1 MLIKRILARL
11 ADREQDWSM
20 NRSGHWR
27 SRLTGT
33 MLGQLQLATY
43 AAVLLGFTGATST
56 GLLLSERS
64 RLRVSEAELLAASAS
79 LADRLENQHDQG
91 DQSETLIVQ
100 QLRDHSSVR
109 TNLWLEQPDGQVITP
124 RRAHRPIP
132 ADLLKAAVSANPL
145 RKRGQSHLIVLQE
158 REYLTLLDRRLPSGD
173 LLWSSTEISG
183 LGSAQGE
190 FLAWMILIWGSS
202 LSASLLLVS
211 LLVKRITK
219 PLQEL
224 SNRSAELT
232 AEGLQTAA
240 LPVPKGPQELSQLTR
255 TYNALTE
262 RLAQSWSQQRQFV
275 SAVSHELQAP
285 LTVVSGSLKRVIRKA
300 PELEA
305 QLVQRLHDAEEETIG
320 MQQLLNDLLDLS
332 RSDSGRLQVKQ
343 EPVDLH
349 PLLDEVVR
357 AQGTVLDRELSLELP
372 ADGIST
378 TALGDEARLRQV
390 LLNLIENAHKYSP
403 PEQPIQ
409 LRLRSGLNTLMLEVE
424 DRGIGIPLQDQAYV
438 FDRFHRGA
446 NTTGQSG
453 SGVGLSVVKLLLEA
467 MGGSIK
473 VRSEPGMGSCFRIQL
488 RRAP

>member
-1 MLIKRILARL
+1 MPVNK
-11 ADREQDWSM
+11 QDELM
-20 NRSGHWR
+20 NRSGTWR
-27 SRLTGT
+27 SRLMAT

-43 AAVLLGFTGATST
+43 TAVMLGFTGATST
-56 GLLLSERS
+56 GLWLSERS
-64 RLRVSEAELLAASAS
+64 RLSVGQDRLVSAS
-79 LADRLENQHDQG
+79 ESLAVRLKEEGHPNKNEQVILQEL
-91 DQSETLIVQ
+91 QE
-100 QLRDHSSVR
+100 HSSGR
-109 TNLWLEQPDGQVITP
+109 TKLWLEKPDGKLLTP
-124 RRAHRPIP
+124 RRDHLPMP
-132 ADLLKAAVSANPL
+132 DGLLKAAMAANPQ
-145 RKRGQSHLIVLQE
+145 RNPGQSHLISLQE
-158 REYLTLLDRRLPSGD
+158 RDYLTMLNRRLESGD
-173 LLWSSTEISG
+173 ELWSSTEISR
-183 LGSAQGE
+183 LGAAQNE
-190 FLAWMILIWGSS
+190 FLAWMILIWGGS
-202 LSASLLLVS
+202 LGASLLLVS
-211 LLVKRITK
+211 LLVRKITR

-224 SNRSAELT
+224 SKRSAELT

-240 LPVPKGPQELSQLTR
+240 LPVPRGPEELSQLTR

-285 LTVVSGSLKRVIRKA
+285 LTLVSGSLKRVIRKA

-305 QLVQRLHDAEEETIG
+305 QLVQRLQDAEDETVG

-343 EPVDLH
+343 EPVDLR
-349 PLLDEVVR
+349 PLLKEVVR
-357 AQGTVLDRELSLELP
+357 AQGAALDRELPLELP
-372 ADGIST
+372 SEGHST
-378 TALGDEARLRQV
+378 TALGDAARLRQV

-409 LRLRSGLNTLMLEVE
+409 LRLRSGSNGLVLEVE
-424 DRGIGIPLQDQAYV
+424 DRGIGIPLPDQAYV

-467 MGGSIK
+467 MGGSID

-488 RRAP
+488 RRTP

>member
-1 MLIKRILARL
+1 MIQRILAGMPVNK
-11 ADREQDWSM
+11 QDELM
-20 NRSGHWR
+20 KRSGNWR
-27 SRLTGT
+27 SRLTAT

-43 AAVLLGFTGATST
+43 TAVMLGFTGATST
-56 GLLLSERS
+56 GLWLSERS
-64 RLRVSEAELLAASAS
+64 RLSVGQDRLVSAS
-79 LADRLENQHDQG
+79 ESLAVRLKEEGHPNKNEQVILQEL
-91 DQSETLIVQ
+91 QE
-100 QLRDHSSVR
+100 HSSGR
-109 TNLWLEQPDGQVITP
+109 TKLWLEKPDGKLLTP
-124 RRAHRPIP
+124 RRDHLPMP
-132 ADLLKAAVSANPL
+132 DGLLKAAMAANPQ
-145 RKRGQSHLIVLQE
+145 RNPGQSHLISLQE
-158 REYLTLLDRRLPSGD
+158 RDYLTMLNRRLESGD
-173 LLWSSTEISG
+173 ELWSSTEISR
-183 LGSAQGE
+183 LGSAQNE
-190 FLAWMILIWGSS
+190 FLAWMILIWGGS
-202 LSASLLLVS
+202 LGASLLLVS
-211 LLVKRITK
+211 LLVRKITR

-224 SNRSAELT
+224 SKRSAELT

-240 LPVPKGPQELSQLTR
+240 LPVPRGPEELSQLTR

-285 LTVVSGSLKRVIRKA
+285 LTLVSGSLKRVIRKA

-305 QLVQRLHDAEEETIG
+305 QLVQRLQDAEDETVG

-343 EPVDLH
+343 EPVDLR
-349 PLLDEVVR
+349 PLLEEVVR
-357 AQGTVLDRELSLELP
+357 AQGAALDRELPLELP
-372 ADGIST
+372 SEGHST
-378 TALGDEARLRQV
+378 TALGDAARLRQV

-409 LRLRSGLNTLMLEVE
+409 LRLRSGSNGLVLEVE
-424 DRGIGIPLQDQAYV
+424 DRGIGIPLPDQAYV

-467 MGGSIK
+467 MGGSID

-488 RRAP
+488 RRTP

>member
-1 MLIKRILARL
+1 MK
-11 ADREQDWSM
+11 
-20 NRSGHWR
+20 RSGNWR
-27 SRLTGT
+27 SRLTAT

-43 AAVLLGFTGATST
+43 TAVMLGFTGATST
-56 GLLLSERS
+56 GLWLSERS
-64 RLRVSEAELLAASAS
+64 RLRVGE
-79 LADRLENQHDQG
+79 DRLQSA
-91 DQSETLIVQ
+91 SETLA
-100 QLRDHSSVR
+100 LRLEADGQTNDNEKVILRELQEQSSGR
-109 TNLWLEQPDGQVITP
+109 TKLWLEKPDGQVLTP
-124 RRAHRPIP
+124 RRDHLPMP
-132 ADLLKAAVSANPL
+132 DGLVQAAIAANPI
-145 RKRGQSHLIVLQE
+145 RKPGQSHLISLGE
-158 REYLTLLDRRLPSGD
+158 RDYLTMLNRHLESGHA
-173 LLWSSTEISG
+173 LWSSTEISR
-183 LGSAQGE
+183 LGSAQNE
-190 FLAWMILIWGSS
+190 FLAWMILIWGGS
-202 LSASLLLVS
+202 LGASLLLVS
-211 LLVKRITK
+211 LLVRKITR

-224 SNRSAELT
+224 SKRSAELT
-232 AEGLQTAA
+232 AEGLQTSS
-240 LPVPKGPQELSQLTR
+240 LPVPTSPEELRRLTL

-285 LTVVSGSLKRVIRKA
+285 LTLVSGSLKRVIRKA
-300 PELEA
+300 PELDT

-453 SGVGLSVVKLLLEA
+453 SGVGLSVVKLLVEA
-467 MGGSIK
+467 MDGSIS
-473 VRSEPGMGSCFRIQL
+473 VSSEPGMGSCFRIKL

>member
-11 ADREQDWSM
+11 PDREQDWSM

-64 RLRVSEAELLAASAS
+64 RLRVGEAELLAASAA
-79 LADRLENQHDQG
+79 LALRLESQG
-91 DQSETLIVQ
+91 DQGEMVIVQ
-100 QLRDHSSVR
+100 ELQDHSSVR
-109 TNLWLEQPDGQVITP
+109 TNLWLEQPDGQLITP
-124 RRAHRPIP
+124 RREHRPIP
-132 ADLLKAAVSANPL
+132 AALLQAAVAANPL
-145 RKRGQSHLIVLQE
+145 RKQGESHLIALQE

-173 LLWSSTEISG
+173 LLWSSREISG
-183 LGSAQGE
+183 LGPAQSE
-190 FLAWMILIWGSS
+190 FLAWMILIWGSA
-202 LSASLLLVS
+202 LSGSLLLVS

-224 SNRSAELT
+224 SSRSAELT

-240 LPVPKGPQELSQLTR
+240 LPVPRGPEELSQLTR
-255 TYNALTE
+255 TYNALIE

-285 LTVVSGSLKRVIRKA
+285 LTVVSVSLKRVIRKA

-305 QLVQRLHDAEEETIG
+305 QLVQRLHDAVEETIG
-320 MQQLLNDLLDLS
+320 MQQLLSDLLDLS

-343 EPVDLH
+343 EPVDLR
-349 PLLDEVVR
+349 PLLAEVVR
-357 AQGTVLDRELSLELP
+357 TQEVALARELTLELP
-372 ADGIST
+372 ADTSST
-378 TALGDEARLRQV
+378 SALGDAARLHQV

-403 PEQPIQ
+403 LEQTIQ
-409 LRLRSGLNTLMLEVE
+409 LRLRSDLKALVLEVE
-424 DRGIGIPLQDQAYV
+424 DRGIGIPLQDQPYV

-453 SGVGLSVVKLLLEA
+453 SGVGLSVVKLLVEA
-467 MGGSIK
+467 MGGSIT

>member
-1 MLIKRILARL
+1 MPVNK
-11 ADREQDWSM
+11 QDELM
-20 NRSGHWR
+20 NRSGTWR
-27 SRLTGT
+27 SRLMAT

-43 AAVLLGFTGATST
+43 TAVMLGFTGATST
-56 GLLLSERS
+56 GLWLSERS
-64 RLRVSEAELLAASAS
+64 RLSVGQDRLVSAS
-79 LADRLENQHDQG
+79 ESLAVRLKEEGHPNKNEQVILQEL
-91 DQSETLIVQ
+91 QE
-100 QLRDHSSVR
+100 HSSGR
-109 TNLWLEQPDGQVITP
+109 TKLWLEKPDGKLLTP
-124 RRAHRPIP
+124 RRDHLPMP
-132 ADLLKAAVSANPL
+132 DGLLKAAMAANPQ
-145 RKRGQSHLIVLQE
+145 RNPGQSHLISLQE
-158 REYLTLLDRRLPSGD
+158 RDYLTMLNRRLESGD
-173 LLWSSTEISG
+173 ELWSSTEISR
-183 LGSAQGE
+183 LGAAQNE
-190 FLAWMILIWGSS
+190 FLAWMILIWGGS
-202 LSASLLLVS
+202 LGASLLLVS
-211 LLVKRITK
+211 LLVRKITR

-224 SNRSAELT
+224 SKRSAELT

-240 LPVPKGPQELSQLTR
+240 LPVPRGPEELSQLTR

-285 LTVVSGSLKRVIRKA
+285 LTLVSGSLKRVIRKA

-305 QLVQRLHDAEEETIG
+305 QLVQRLQDAEDETVG

-343 EPVDLH
+343 EPVDLR
-349 PLLDEVVR
+349 PLLKEVVR
-357 AQGTVLDRELSLELP
+357 AQGAALDRELPLELP
-372 ADGIST
+372 SEGHST
-378 TALGDEARLRQV
+378 TALGDAARLRQV

-409 LRLRSGLNTLMLEVE
+409 LRLRSGSSGLVLEVE
-424 DRGIGIPLQDQAYV
+424 DRGIGIPLPDQAYV

-467 MGGSIK
+467 MGGSID

-488 RRAP
+488 RRTP

>member
-1 MLIKRILARL
+1 MPVNK
-11 ADREQDWSM
+11 QDELM
-20 NRSGHWR
+20 NRSGTWR
-27 SRLTGT
+27 SRLMAT

-43 AAVLLGFTGATST
+43 TAVMLGFTGATST
-56 GLLLSERS
+56 GLWLSERS
-64 RLRVSEAELLAASAS
+64 RLSVGQDRLVSAS
-79 LADRLENQHDQG
+79 ESLAVRLKEEGHPNKNEQVILQEL
-91 DQSETLIVQ
+91 QE
-100 QLRDHSSVR
+100 HSSGR
-109 TNLWLEQPDGQVITP
+109 TKLWLEKPDGKLLTP
-124 RRAHRPIP
+124 RRDHLPMP
-132 ADLLKAAVSANPL
+132 DGLLKAAMAANPQ
-145 RKRGQSHLIVLQE
+145 RNPGQSHLISLQE
-158 REYLTLLDRRLPSGD
+158 RDYLTMLNRRLESGD
-173 LLWSSTEISG
+173 ELWSSTEISR
-183 LGSAQGE
+183 LGAAQNE
-190 FLAWMILIWGSS
+190 FLAWMILIWGGS
-202 LSASLLLVS
+202 LGASLLLVS
-211 LLVKRITK
+211 LLVKKITR

-224 SNRSAELT
+224 SKRSAELT

-240 LPVPKGPQELSQLTR
+240 LPVPRGPEELSQLTR

-285 LTVVSGSLKRVIRKA
+285 LTLVSGSLKRVIRKA

-305 QLVQRLHDAEEETIG
+305 QLVQRLQDAEDETVG

-343 EPVDLH
+343 EPVDLR
-349 PLLDEVVR
+349 PLLKEVVR
-357 AQGTVLDRELSLELP
+357 AQGAALDRELPLELP
-372 ADGIST
+372 SEGHST
-378 TALGDEARLRQV
+378 TALGDAARLRQV

-409 LRLRSGLNTLMLEVE
+409 LRLRSGSNGLVLEVE
-424 DRGIGIPLQDQAYV
+424 DRGIGIPLPDQAYV

-467 MGGSIK
+467 MGGSID

-488 RRAP
+488 RRTP

>member
-1 MLIKRILARL
+1 MHCILARL
-11 ADREQDWSM
+11 PHKEQDWGM
-20 NRSGHWR
+20 NRSGSWR

-43 AAVLLGFTGATST
+43 AAVLLGFTGATSA

-64 RLRVSEAELLAASAS
+64 RLRVGEAELLVA
-79 LADRLENQHDQG
+79 
-91 DQSETLIVQ
+91 SETLAERLNSGGVQGDMVIVQ
-100 QLRDHSSVR
+100 ELQDHSSVR
-109 TNLWLEQPDGQVITP
+109 TNLWLEQPDGTLLMPERDHQP
-124 RRAHRPIP
+124 LP
-132 ADLLKAAVSANPL
+132 AALLQGAIAANPL
-145 RKRGQSHLIVLQE
+145 RQTGQSHLLE
-158 REYLTLLDRRLPSGD
+158 LNGREFLTLLDRRLESGD

-183 LGSAQGE
+183 LASAQSE

-211 LLVKRITK
+211 LLVRKITR

-224 SNRSAELT
+224 SSRSAELT
-232 AEGLQTAA
+232 AESLQTAA
-240 LPVPKGPQELSQLTR
+240 LPVPKGPAELSQLTR

-275 SAVSHELQAP
+275 SAVSHELQTP
-285 LTVVSGSLKRVIRKA
+285 LTLVSGSLKRVIRKA

-305 QLVQRLHDAEEETIG
+305 PLLQRLRDAEEETIG

-343 EPVDLH
+343 EPVDLR

-357 AQGTVLDRELSLELP
+357 AQGAELAREMTLELP
-372 ADGIST
+372 ADDMEA
-378 TALGDEARLRQV
+378 TALGDPARLRQV

-403 PEQPIQ
+403 AEQPIQ
-409 LRLRSGLNTLMLEVE
+409 LRLSSTANDLVLEVE
-424 DRGIGIPLQDQAYV
+424 DRGIGIPLPDQAYV
-438 FDRFHRGA
+438 FDRFHRGS

-467 MGGSIK
+467 MDGSIS
-473 VRSEPGMGSCFRIQL
+473 VSSEPGMGSCFRIKL

>member
-1 MLIKRILARL
+1 MPVNK
-11 ADREQDWSM
+11 QDELM
-20 NRSGHWR
+20 NRSGTWR
-27 SRLTGT
+27 SRLMAT

-43 AAVLLGFTGATST
+43 TAVMLGFTGATST
-56 GLLLSERS
+56 GLWLSERS
-64 RLRVSEAELLAASAS
+64 RLSVGQDRLVSAS
-79 LADRLENQHDQG
+79 ESLAVRLKEEGHPNKNEQVILQEL
-91 DQSETLIVQ
+91 QE
-100 QLRDHSSVR
+100 HSSGR
-109 TNLWLEQPDGQVITP
+109 TKLWLEKPDGKLLTP
-124 RRAHRPIP
+124 RRDHLPMP
-132 ADLLKAAVSANPL
+132 DGLLKAAMAANPQ
-145 RKRGQSHLIVLQE
+145 RNPGQSHLISLQE
-158 REYLTLLDRRLPSGD
+158 RDYLTMLNRRLESGD
-173 LLWSSTEISG
+173 ELWSSTEISR
-183 LGSAQGE
+183 LGAAQNE
-190 FLAWMILIWGSS
+190 FLAWMILIWGGS
-202 LSASLLLVS
+202 LGASLLLVS
-211 LLVKRITK
+211 LLVKKITR

-224 SNRSAELT
+224 SKRSAELT

-240 LPVPKGPQELSQLTR
+240 LPVPRGPEELSQLTR

-285 LTVVSGSLKRVIRKA
+285 LTLVSGSLKRVIRKA

-305 QLVQRLHDAEEETIG
+305 QLVQRLQDAEDETIG

-343 EPVDLH
+343 EPVDLR
-349 PLLDEVVR
+349 PLLKEVVR
-357 AQGTVLDRELSLELP
+357 AQGAALDRELPLELP
-372 ADGIST
+372 SEGHST
-378 TALGDEARLRQV
+378 TALGDAARLRQV

-409 LRLRSGLNTLMLEVE
+409 LRLRSGSNGLVLEVE
-424 DRGIGIPLQDQAYV
+424 DRGIGIPLPDQAYV

-467 MGGSIK
+467 MGGSID

-488 RRAP
+488 RRTP

>member
-1 MLIKRILARL
+1 M
-11 ADREQDWSM
+11 
-20 NRSGHWR
+20 
-27 SRLTGT
+27 
-33 MLGQLQLATY
+33 
-43 AAVLLGFTGATST
+43 
-56 GLLLSERS
+56 
-64 RLRVSEAELLAASAS
+64 
-79 LADRLENQHDQG
+79 
-91 DQSETLIVQ
+91 
-100 QLRDHSSVR
+100 
-109 TNLWLEQPDGQVITP
+109 
-124 RRAHRPIP
+124 
-132 ADLLKAAVSANPL
+132 
-145 RKRGQSHLIVLQE
+145 LQE

-183 LGSAQGE
+183 LGSAQSE

-224 SNRSAELT
+224 SSRSAELT

-285 LTVVSGSLKRVIRKA
+285 LTLVSGSLKRVIRKA

-343 EPVDLH
+343 EPVDLR
-349 PLLDEVVR
+349 PLLEEVVR
-357 AQGTVLDRELSLELP
+357 AQGTALERELSLELL
-372 ADGIST
+372 AEGSST
-378 TALGDEARLRQV
+378 TALGDAARLR
-390 LLNLIENAHKYSP
+390 
-403 PEQPIQ
+403 
-409 LRLRSGLNTLMLEVE
+409 LR
-424 DRGIGIPLQDQAYV
+424 
-438 FDRFHRGA
+438 
-446 NTTGQSG
+446 
-453 SGVGLSVVKLLLEA
+453 KL
-467 MGGSIK
+467 
-473 VRSEPGMGSCFRIQL
+473 
-488 RRAP
+488 

>member
-1 MLIKRILARL
+1 MIQLILAGMPVNK
-11 ADREQDWSM
+11 QDELM
-20 NRSGHWR
+20 NRSGTWR
-27 SRLTGT
+27 SRLMAT

-43 AAVLLGFTGATST
+43 TAVMLGFTGATST
-56 GLLLSERS
+56 GLWLSERS
-64 RLRVSEAELLAASAS
+64 RLSVGQDRLVSAS
-79 LADRLENQHDQG
+79 ESLAVRLKEEGHPNKNEQVILQEL
-91 DQSETLIVQ
+91 QE
-100 QLRDHSSVR
+100 HSSGR
-109 TNLWLEQPDGQVITP
+109 TKLWLEKPDGKLLTP
-124 RRAHRPIP
+124 RRDHLPMP
-132 ADLLKAAVSANPL
+132 DGLLKAAMAANPQ
-145 RKRGQSHLIVLQE
+145 RNPGQSHLISLQE
-158 REYLTLLDRRLPSGD
+158 RDYLTMLNRRLESGD
-173 LLWSSTEISG
+173 ELWSSTEISR
-183 LGSAQGE
+183 LGAAQNE
-190 FLAWMILIWGSS
+190 FLAWMILIWGGS
-202 LSASLLLVS
+202 LGASLLLVS
-211 LLVKRITK
+211 LLVRKITR

-224 SNRSAELT
+224 SKRSAELT

-240 LPVPKGPQELSQLTR
+240 LPVPRGPEELSQLTR

-285 LTVVSGSLKRVIRKA
+285 LTLVSGSLKRVIRKA

-305 QLVQRLHDAEEETIG
+305 QLVQRLQDAEDETVG

-343 EPVDLH
+343 EPVDLR
-349 PLLDEVVR
+349 PLLKEVVR
-357 AQGTVLDRELSLELP
+357 AQGAALDRELPLELP
-372 ADGIST
+372 SEGHST
-378 TALGDEARLRQV
+378 TALGDAARLRQV

-409 LRLRSGLNTLMLEVE
+409 LRLRSGSNGLVLEVE
-424 DRGIGIPLQDQAYV
+424 DRGIGIPLPDQAYV

-467 MGGSIK
+467 MGGSID

-488 RRAP
+488 RRTP

>member
-11 ADREQDWSM
+11 SDQEQHWIM
-20 NRSGHWR
+20 NRSRHWR

-64 RLRVSEAELLAASAS
+64 RLRVGEAELLTASAA
-79 LADRLENQHDQG
+79 LAFQLESQVDQG
-91 DQSETLIVQ
+91 ETLIVQ
-100 QLRDHSSVR
+100 ELQNHSSLR
-109 TNLWLEQPDGQVITP
+109 TNLWLEQPDGQLITP
-124 RRAHRPIP
+124 RRDHRPIP
-132 ADLLKAAVSANPL
+132 AALLQAAAMANPL
-145 RKRGQSHLIVLQE
+145 REQGQSNLIVLQE
-158 REYLTLLDRRLPSGD
+158 REYLTLLDRRLRSGD

-183 LGSAQGE
+183 LGPAQNE
-190 FLAWMILIWGSS
+190 FLAWMILIWGSA
-202 LSASLLLVS
+202 LSGSLLLVS
-211 LLVKRITK
+211 LLVKRITR

-224 SNRSAELT
+224 SSRSAELT

-240 LPVPKGPQELSQLTR
+240 LPVPRGPQELSQLTR

-285 LTVVSGSLKRVIRKA
+285 LTLVSGSLKRVIRKA
-300 PELEA
+300 PQLEA

-343 EPVDLH
+343 EPVDLR
-349 PLLDEVVR
+349 PLLEEVVR
-357 AQGTVLDRELSLELP
+357 AQGSALARELTLELP
-372 ADGIST
+372 AEGSST
-378 TALGDEARLRQV
+378 MALGDAARLRQV

-409 LRLRSGLNTLMLEVE
+409 LRLRSSINNLTLEVE
-424 DRGIGIPLQDQAYV
+424 DRGIGIPLQDLAYV

>member
-1 MLIKRILARL
+1 MPVNK
-11 ADREQDWSM
+11 QDELM
-20 NRSGHWR
+20 NRSGTWR
-27 SRLTGT
+27 SRLMAT

-43 AAVLLGFTGATST
+43 TAVMLGFTGATST
-56 GLLLSERS
+56 GLWLSERS
-64 RLRVSEAELLAASAS
+64 RLSVGQDRLVSAS
-79 LADRLENQHDQG
+79 ESLAVRLKEEGHPNKNEQVILQEL
-91 DQSETLIVQ
+91 QE
-100 QLRDHSSVR
+100 HSSGR
-109 TNLWLEQPDGQVITP
+109 TKLWLEKPDGKLLTP
-124 RRAHRPIP
+124 RRDHLPMP
-132 ADLLKAAVSANPL
+132 DGLLKAAMAANPQ
-145 RKRGQSHLIVLQE
+145 RNPGQSHLISLQE
-158 REYLTLLDRRLPSGD
+158 RDYLTMLNRRLESGD
-173 LLWSSTEISG
+173 ELWSSTEISR
-183 LGSAQGE
+183 LGAAQNE
-190 FLAWMILIWGSS
+190 FLAWMILIWGGS
-202 LSASLLLVS
+202 LGASLLLVS
-211 LLVKRITK
+211 LLVKKITR

-224 SNRSAELT
+224 SKRSAELT

-240 LPVPKGPQELSQLTR
+240 LPVPRGPEELSQLTR

-285 LTVVSGSLKRVIRKA
+285 LTLVLGSLKRVIRKA

-305 QLVQRLHDAEEETIG
+305 QLVQRLQDAEDETVG

-343 EPVDLH
+343 EPVDLR
-349 PLLDEVVR
+349 PLLKEVVR
-357 AQGTVLDRELSLELP
+357 AQGAALDRELPLELP
-372 ADGIST
+372 SEGHST
-378 TALGDEARLRQV
+378 TALGDAARLRQV

-409 LRLRSGLNTLMLEVE
+409 LRLRSGSNGLVLEVE
-424 DRGIGIPLQDQAYV
+424 DRGIGIPLPDQAYV

-467 MGGSIK
+467 MGGSID

-488 RRAP
+488 RRTP

>member
-1 MLIKRILARL
+1 MLIKRILARRS
-11 ADREQDWSM
+11 DKEQDWGM
-20 NRSGHWR
+20 NRSGRWR
-27 SRLTGT
+27 SHLTGT

-43 AAVLLGFTGATST
+43 AAVLLGFTGATSA

-64 RLRVSEAELLAASAS
+64 RLQVGEAELLAASDS
-79 LADRLENQHDQG
+79 LAVRLNKGDVQG
-91 DQSETLIVQ
+91 ETLIVQ
-100 QLRDHSSVR
+100 ELQDHSSVR
-109 TNLWLEQPDGQVITP
+109 TNLWLEQPNGQLITP
-124 RRAHRPIP
+124 GRAYRPIP
-132 ADLLKAAVSANPL
+132 AALLQAAVAANPL
-145 RKRGQSHLIVLQE
+145 RQPGQSHLIALEE
-158 REYLTLLDRRLPSGD
+158 RDYLTLLDRRLASGD

-183 LGSAQGE
+183 LGSAQSE

-211 LLVKRITK
+211 LLVRKITK

-224 SNRSAELT
+224 SARSAELT

-240 LPVPKGPQELSQLTR
+240 LPVPRGPMELSRLTR

-275 SAVSHELQAP
+275 SAVSHELQTP
-285 LTVVSGSLKRVIRKA
+285 LTLVSGSLKRVIRKA
-300 PELEA
+300 PELDA

-343 EPVDLH
+343 EAVDLR
-349 PLLDEVVR
+349 PLLEEVVR
-357 AQGTVLDRELSLELP
+357 AQGAALTREMTLELP
-372 ADGIST
+372 AETTAT
-378 TALGDEARLRQV
+378 TALGDPARLRQV

-403 PEQPIQ
+403 PQQPIQ
-409 LRLRSGLNTLMLEVE
+409 LRLTSAVTDLLLEVE

-438 FDRFHRGA
+438 FDRFHRGS

-453 SGVGLSVVKLLLEA
+453 SGVGLSVVQMLVEA
-467 MGGSIK
+467 MDGSIK
-473 VRSEPGMGSCFRIQL
+473 VSSEPGMGSCFRITL

>member
-1 MLIKRILARL
+1 
-11 ADREQDWSM
+11 M
-20 NRSGHWR
+20 NRSGTWR
-27 SRLTGT
+27 SRLMAT

-43 AAVLLGFTGATST
+43 TAVMLGFTGATST
-56 GLLLSERS
+56 GLWLSERS
-64 RLRVSEAELLAASAS
+64 RLSVGQDRLVSAS
-79 LADRLENQHDQG
+79 ESLAVRLKEEGHPNKNEQVILQEL
-91 DQSETLIVQ
+91 QE
-100 QLRDHSSVR
+100 HSSGR
-109 TNLWLEQPDGQVITP
+109 TKLWLEKPDGKLLTP
-124 RRAHRPIP
+124 RRDHLPMP
-132 ADLLKAAVSANPL
+132 DGLLKAAMAANPQ
-145 RKRGQSHLIVLQE
+145 RNPGQSHLISLQE
-158 REYLTLLDRRLPSGD
+158 RDYLTMLNRRLESGD
-173 LLWSSTEISG
+173 ELWSSTEISR
-183 LGSAQGE
+183 LGAAQNE
-190 FLAWMILIWGSS
+190 FLAWMILIWGGS
-202 LSASLLLVS
+202 LGASLLLVS
-211 LLVKRITK
+211 LLVRKITR

-224 SNRSAELT
+224 SKRSAELT

-240 LPVPKGPQELSQLTR
+240 LPVPRGPEELSQLTR

-285 LTVVSGSLKRVIRKA
+285 LTLVSGSLKRVIRKA

-305 QLVQRLHDAEEETIG
+305 QLVQRLQDAEDETVG

-343 EPVDLH
+343 EPVDLR
-349 PLLDEVVR
+349 PLLKEVVR
-357 AQGTVLDRELSLELP
+357 AQGAALDRELPLELP
-372 ADGIST
+372 SEGHST
-378 TALGDEARLRQV
+378 TALGDAARLRQV

-409 LRLRSGLNTLMLEVE
+409 LRLRSGSNGLVLEVE
-424 DRGIGIPLQDQAYV
+424 DRGIGIPLPDQAYV

-467 MGGSIK
+467 MGGSID

-488 RRAP
+488 RRTP

>member
-1 MLIKRILARL
+1 
-11 ADREQDWSM
+11 M
-20 NRSGHWR
+20 NRSGYWR

-64 RLRVSEAELLAASAS
+64 RLRVGEAELLTASAS
-79 LADRLENQHDQG
+79 LAIRLESQG
-91 DQSETLIVQ
+91 DQGEMVIVQ
-100 QLRDHSSVR
+100 ELQNHSSLR
-109 TNLWLEQPDGQVITP
+109 TNLWLEQPDGQLIIP
-124 RRAHRPIP
+124 SRDHRPIP
-132 ADLLKAAVSANPL
+132 AALLQAAVDANPL
-145 RKRGQSHLIVLQE
+145 RQQGQSHLIALQE
-158 REYLTLLDRRLPSGD
+158 REYLTLLDRRLRSGD

-183 LGSAQGE
+183 LGPAQSE

-202 LSASLLLVS
+202 LSGSLLLVS
-211 LLVKRITK
+211 LLVKRITR

-224 SNRSAELT
+224 SSRSAELT

-240 LPVPKGPQELSQLTR
+240 LPVPKGPEELSQLTR

-285 LTVVSGSLKRVIRKA
+285 LTLVSGSLKRVIRKA
-300 PELEA
+300 PELNA
-305 QLVQRLHDAEEETIG
+305 QLIQRLHDAEEETIG

-357 AQGTVLDRELSLELP
+357 AQGAALDRELTLELP
-372 ADGIST
+372 AEGSST
-378 TALGDEARLRQV
+378 TALGDAARLRQV

-403 PEQPIQ
+403 PEQPIR
-409 LRLRSGLNTLMLEVE
+409 LRLRSDINNMVLEVE

-473 VRSEPGMGSCFRIQL
+473 VRSEPGMGSCFRVHL

>member
-1 MLIKRILARL
+1 MPVNK
-11 ADREQDWSM
+11 QDELM
-20 NRSGHWR
+20 NRSGTWR
-27 SRLTGT
+27 SRLMAT

-43 AAVLLGFTGATST
+43 TAVMLGFTGATST
-56 GLLLSERS
+56 GLWLSERS
-64 RLRVSEAELLAASAS
+64 RLSVGQDRLVSAS
-79 LADRLENQHDQG
+79 ESLAVRLKEEGHPNKNEQVILQEL
-91 DQSETLIVQ
+91 QE
-100 QLRDHSSVR
+100 HSSGR
-109 TNLWLEQPDGQVITP
+109 TKLWLEKPDGKLLTP
-124 RRAHRPIP
+124 RRDHLPMP
-132 ADLLKAAVSANPL
+132 DGLLKAAMAANPQ
-145 RKRGQSHLIVLQE
+145 RNPGQSHLISLQE
-158 REYLTLLDRRLPSGD
+158 RDYLTMLNRRLESGD
-173 LLWSSTEISG
+173 ELWSSTEISR
-183 LGSAQGE
+183 LGAAQNE
-190 FLAWMILIWGSS
+190 FLAWMILIWGGS
-202 LSASLLLVS
+202 LGASLLLVS
-211 LLVKRITK
+211 LLVRKITR

-224 SNRSAELT
+224 SKRSAELT

-240 LPVPKGPQELSQLTR
+240 LPVPRGPEELSQLTR

-285 LTVVSGSLKRVIRKA
+285 LTLVSGSLKRVIRKA

-305 QLVQRLHDAEEETIG
+305 QLVQRLRDAEDETVG

-343 EPVDLH
+343 EPVDLR
-349 PLLDEVVR
+349 PLLKEVVR
-357 AQGTVLDRELSLELP
+357 AQGAALDRELPLELP
-372 ADGIST
+372 SEGHST
-378 TALGDEARLRQV
+378 TALGDAARLRQV

-409 LRLRSGLNTLMLEVE
+409 LRLRSGSSGLVLEVE
-424 DRGIGIPLQDQAYV
+424 DRGIGIPLPDQAYV

-467 MGGSIK
+467 MGGSID

-488 RRAP
+488 RRTP

>member
-1 MLIKRILARL
+1 MIQLILAGMPVNK
-11 ADREQDWSM
+11 QDELM
-20 NRSGHWR
+20 NRSGTWR
-27 SRLTGT
+27 SRLMAT

-43 AAVLLGFTGATST
+43 TAVMLGFTGATST
-56 GLLLSERS
+56 GLWLSERS
-64 RLRVSEAELLAASAS
+64 RLSVGQDRLVSAS
-79 LADRLENQHDQG
+79 ESLAVRLKEEGHPNKNEQVILQEL
-91 DQSETLIVQ
+91 QE
-100 QLRDHSSVR
+100 HSSGR
-109 TNLWLEQPDGQVITP
+109 TKLWLEKPDGKLLTP
-124 RRAHRPIP
+124 RRDHLPMP
-132 ADLLKAAVSANPL
+132 DGLLKAAMAANPQ
-145 RKRGQSHLIVLQE
+145 RNPGQSHLISLQE
-158 REYLTLLDRRLPSGD
+158 RDYLTMLNRRLESGD
-173 LLWSSTEISG
+173 ELWSSTEISR
-183 LGSAQGE
+183 LGAAQNE
-190 FLAWMILIWGSS
+190 FLAWMILIWGGS
-202 LSASLLLVS
+202 LGASLLLVS
-211 LLVKRITK
+211 LLVRKITR

-224 SNRSAELT
+224 SKRSAELT

-240 LPVPKGPQELSQLTR
+240 LPVPRGPEELSQLTR

-285 LTVVSGSLKRVIRKA
+285 LTLVSGSLKRVIRKA

-305 QLVQRLHDAEEETIG
+305 QLVQRLQDAEDETVG

-343 EPVDLH
+343 EPVDLR
-349 PLLDEVVR
+349 PLLEEVVR
-357 AQGTVLDRELSLELP
+357 AQGAALDRELPLELP
-372 ADGIST
+372 SEGHST
-378 TALGDEARLRQV
+378 TALGDAARLRQV

-409 LRLRSGLNTLMLEVE
+409 LRLRSGSNGLVLEVE
-424 DRGIGIPLQDQAYV
+424 DRGIGIPLPDQAYV

-467 MGGSIK
+467 MGGSID

-488 RRAP
+488 RRTP

>member
-1 MLIKRILARL
+1 MPVNK
-11 ADREQDWSM
+11 QDELM
-20 NRSGHWR
+20 NRSGTWR
-27 SRLTGT
+27 SRLMAT

-43 AAVLLGFTGATST
+43 TAVMLGFTGATST
-56 GLLLSERS
+56 GLWLSERS
-64 RLRVSEAELLAASAS
+64 RLSVGQDRLVSAS
-79 LADRLENQHDQG
+79 ESLAVRLKEEGHPNKNEQVILQEL
-91 DQSETLIVQ
+91 QE
-100 QLRDHSSVR
+100 HSSGR
-109 TNLWLEQPDGQVITP
+109 TKLWLEKPDGKLLTP
-124 RRAHRPIP
+124 RRDHLPMP
-132 ADLLKAAVSANPL
+132 DGLLKAAMAANPQ
-145 RKRGQSHLIVLQE
+145 RNPGQSHLISLQE
-158 REYLTLLDRRLPSGD
+158 RDYLTMLNRRLESGD
-173 LLWSSTEISG
+173 ELWSSTEISR
-183 LGSAQGE
+183 LGAAQNE
-190 FLAWMILIWGSS
+190 FLAWMILIWGGS
-202 LSASLLLVS
+202 LGASLLLVS
-211 LLVKRITK
+211 LLVRKITR

-224 SNRSAELT
+224 SKRSAELT

-240 LPVPKGPQELSQLTR
+240 LPVPRGPEELSQLTR

-285 LTVVSGSLKRVIRKA
+285 LTLVSGSLKRVIRKA

-305 QLVQRLHDAEEETIG
+305 QLVQRLQDAEDETVG

-343 EPVDLH
+343 EPVDLR
-349 PLLDEVVR
+349 PLLEEVVR
-357 AQGTVLDRELSLELP
+357 AQGAALDRELPLELP
-372 ADGIST
+372 SEGHST
-378 TALGDEARLRQV
+378 TALGDAARLRQV

-409 LRLRSGLNTLMLEVE
+409 LRLRSGSSGLVLEVE
-424 DRGIGIPLQDQAYV
+424 DRGIGIPLPDQAYV

-467 MGGSIK
+467 MGGSID

-488 RRAP
+488 RRTP

>member
-1 MLIKRILARL
+1 MPVNK
-11 ADREQDWSM
+11 QDELM
-20 NRSGHWR
+20 NRSGTWR
-27 SRLTGT
+27 SRLMAT

-43 AAVLLGFTGATST
+43 TAVMLGFTGATST
-56 GLLLSERS
+56 GLWLSERS
-64 RLRVSEAELLAASAS
+64 RLSVGQDRLVSAS
-79 LADRLENQHDQG
+79 ESLAVRLKEEGHPNKNEQVILQEL
-91 DQSETLIVQ
+91 QE
-100 QLRDHSSVR
+100 HSSGR
-109 TNLWLEQPDGQVITP
+109 TKLWLEKPDGKLLTP
-124 RRAHRPIP
+124 MRDHLPMP
-132 ADLLKAAVSANPL
+132 DGLLKAAMAANPQ
-145 RKRGQSHLIVLQE
+145 RNPGQSHLISLQE
-158 REYLTLLDRRLPSGD
+158 RDYLTMLNRRLESGD
-173 LLWSSTEISG
+173 ELWSSTEISR
-183 LGSAQGE
+183 LGAAQNE
-190 FLAWMILIWGSS
+190 FLAWMILIWGGS
-202 LSASLLLVS
+202 LGASLLLVS
-211 LLVKRITK
+211 LLVRKITR

-224 SNRSAELT
+224 SKRSAELT

-240 LPVPKGPQELSQLTR
+240 LPVPRGPEELSQLTR

-285 LTVVSGSLKRVIRKA
+285 LTLVSGSLKRVIRKA

-305 QLVQRLHDAEEETIG
+305 QLVQRLQDAEDETVG

-343 EPVDLH
+343 EPVDLR
-349 PLLDEVVR
+349 PLLEEVVR
-357 AQGTVLDRELSLELP
+357 AQGAALDRELPLELP
-372 ADGIST
+372 SEGHST
-378 TALGDEARLRQV
+378 TALGDAARLRQV

-409 LRLRSGLNTLMLEVE
+409 LRLRSGSNGLVLEVE
-424 DRGIGIPLQDQAYV
+424 DRGIGIPLPDQAYV

-467 MGGSIK
+467 MGGSID

-488 RRAP
+488 RRTP

>member
-1 MLIKRILARL
+1 MLIKVILAR
-11 ADREQDWSM
+11 RSEKEQDWGM
-20 NRSGHWR
+20 NRSGRWR
-27 SRLTGT
+27 SQLTGT

-43 AAVLLGFTGATST
+43 AAVLLGFTGATSA

-64 RLRVSEAELLAASAS
+64 RLQAGKVELQAASDSVAV
-79 LADRLENQHDQG
+79 RLNKGDVQG
-91 DQSETLIVQ
+91 EMLIVQ
-100 QLRDHSSVR
+100 ELQDHSSVR

-124 RRAHRPIP
+124 ERAYRPIP
-132 ADLLKAAVSANPL
+132 VALLQAAVAANPL
-145 RKRGQSHLIVLQE
+145 RQTGQSQLIVLEE
-158 REYLTLLDRRLPSGD
+158 RDSLTLLDRRLASGD

-183 LGSAQGE
+183 LGSAQSE
-190 FLAWMILIWGSS
+190 FLAWMILIWGGS

-211 LLVKRITK
+211 LLVKKITR

-224 SNRSAELT
+224 SARSAELT

-240 LPVPKGPQELSQLTR
+240 LPVPRGPMELSRLTH

-275 SAVSHELQAP
+275 SAVSHELQTP
-285 LTVVSGSLKRVIRKA
+285 LTLVSGSLKRVIRKA
-300 PELEA
+300 PQLEP

-343 EPVDLH
+343 EAVDLR
-349 PLLDEVVR
+349 PLLEEVVR
-357 AQGTVLDRELSLELP
+357 AQGAALAREMTLELP
-372 ADGIST
+372 AETTAT
-378 TALGDEARLRQV
+378 TALGDPARLRQV

-403 PEQPIQ
+403 PEQPIK
-409 LRLRSGLNTLMLEVE
+409 LRLTSTVTDLLLEVE
-424 DRGIGIPLQDQAYV
+424 DQGIGIPLQDQAYV
-438 FDRFHRGA
+438 FDRFHRGS

-453 SGVGLSVVKLLLEA
+453 SGVGLSVVKLLVEA
-467 MGGSIK
+467 MDGSIK
-473 VRSEPGMGSCFRIQL
+473 VSSEPGMGSCFRITL